1 MITQI
6 IVAITIIFIILYLV
20 PFKSLRKKKPEIQ
33 SFTDFKSLP
42 NISWTLKPYI
52 WIYMEE
58 QYNTLKWPSFGSR
71 ITLGNT
77 ESYVQL
83 CLYSLY
89 KHCHSDF
96 NIKIVHPQN
105 IKKYLPDLSIDMGPN
120 STIDLHKRIDLI
132 SFMLLYQYGG
142 VWMTP
147 NTIVL
152 KSLKPFHQLLQK
164 CQLVVMGSPPDYY
177 RQDITYLKP
186 ARNFMVAR
194 PRLKI
199 MKLCASE
206 ISKMITSYNYPGYT
220 FDQDGNCVFWKFL
233 KQSVYFDNLELLH
246 LKAEFDGTRDY
257 QQRLITNQHLFSQN
271 QTRFLNDQRVSFVS
285 LNHTEIQQKIE
296 YKWFLRMSIYQILN
310 SSLWIGYL
318 FRQALEIRNKYYYAN
333 NFNTNLPREPIQ
345 VPPVNIKKLDQL
357 LYNSN
362 YFSTAPWDTV
372 YNQ

>member
-1 MITQI
+1 
-6 IVAITIIFIILYLV
+6 
-20 PFKSLRKKKPEIQ
+20 
-33 SFTDFKSLP
+33 
-42 NISWTLKPYI
+42 
-52 WIYMEE
+52 
-58 QYNTLKWPSFGSR
+58 
-71 ITLGNT
+71 
-77 ESYVQL
+77 
-83 CLYSLY
+83 
-89 KHCHSDF
+89 
-96 NIKIVHPQN
+96 
-105 IKKYLPDLSIDMGPN
+105 
-120 STIDLHKRIDLI
+120 
-132 SFMLLYQYGG
+132 
-142 VWMTP
+142 
-147 NTIVL
+147 
-152 KSLKPFHQLLQK
+152 
-164 CQLVVMGSPPDYY
+164 
-177 RQDITYLKP
+177 
-186 ARNFMVAR
+186 MVSR